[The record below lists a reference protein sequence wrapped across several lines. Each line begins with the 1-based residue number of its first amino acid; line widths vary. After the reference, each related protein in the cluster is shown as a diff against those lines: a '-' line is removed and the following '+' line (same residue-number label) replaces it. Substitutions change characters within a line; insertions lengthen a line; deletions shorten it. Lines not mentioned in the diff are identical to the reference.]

1 MTMNRTERKTLIESI
16 ERNRE
21 SKVLVYITGD
31 RRGLET
37 KISGDIFPMIHK
49 HLIQIGHQKKIDLF
63 IYSTG
68 GITIAGYALVN
79 LIREYCDEFN
89 VIIPFKALSTAT
101 LISVG
106 ADEIIMTPMA
116 QLSPIDPSVQ
126 HPLGPIVQIPGQP
139 GGQIAPVNVED
150 VNAFIDLA
158 KQETHLKNEESM
170 KMVFEQLAEKI
181 HPLVLGAVQRS
192 REQIAFLA
200 SNLMKYHCEDKNKID
215 SVVKILTRERF
226 SHSYLIG
233 KKESKETL
241 GLNIVEPTEEL
252 SKTIIALFEAYNS
265 ILELDVPYNPELYLS
280 ESDSGIFDFHRGII
294 ESSNLAHI
302 YRTKREVKKVQMTQ
316 PGIPFPVIGYQERA
330 LQEGWVEDNAIQEVK
345 KWMMKKCVECL

>member
-1 MTMNRTERKTLIESI
+1 MTPNKTERKSLIESI
-16 ERNRE
+16 ERERG

-37 KISGDIFPMIHK
+37 KISGDIFPMMHK

-79 LIREYCDEFN
+79 LIREYCDKFN

-150 VNAFIDLA
+150 VNAFINLA
-158 KQETHLKNEESM
+158 KQETHLENEESM
-170 KMVFEQLAEKI
+170 KMVFEQLATRI

-200 SNLMKYHCEDKNKID
+200 SNLMKYHCDDEDKIN

-233 KKESKETL
+233 KKESKEGL
-241 GLNIVEPTEEL
+241 GLNVVEPTEEI
-252 SKTIIALFEAYNS
+252 SKSIIALFDAYND
-265 ILELDVPYNPELYLS
+265 ILELNIPYNPELYLS
-280 ESDSGIFDFHRGII
+280 TSDSGIFDFNRGII
-294 ESSNLAHI
+294 ESNSLTHI
-302 YRTKREVKKVQMTQ
+302 YRTKREIKRVEISQ
-316 PGIPFPVIGYQERA
+316 PGIPVPVIRYQERV
-330 LQEGWVEDNAIQEVK
+330 LQEGWVEDNTI
-345 KWMMKKCVECL
+345 